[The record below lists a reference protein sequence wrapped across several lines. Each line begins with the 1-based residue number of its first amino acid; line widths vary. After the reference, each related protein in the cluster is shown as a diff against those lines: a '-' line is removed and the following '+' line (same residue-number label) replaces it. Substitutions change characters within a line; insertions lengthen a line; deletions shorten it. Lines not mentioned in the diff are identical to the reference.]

1 MRAAK
6 SAFLFGAILGLTGVV
21 LGALGAHALETRLTA
36 DQLESWQ
43 TATRFQ
49 MYHAISLL
57 VLGFLNHQFPNRLL
71 RWAGIAMTL
80 GTLCF
85 SGSIYLLVLTDFP
98 VALLTPLGGTIL
110 IAAWGLLIFWAANF
124 KSS

>member
-21 LGALGAHALETRLTA
+21 LGAMGAHALETRLTA

-49 MYHAISLL
+49 MYHALALL
-57 VLGFLNHQFPNRLL
+57 VLGLLNHHFNDRLL
-71 RWAGIAMTL
+71 RWAGIMMTL

-85 SGSIYLLVLTDFP
+85 SGSIYFLVTTDLP
-98 VALLTPLGGTIL
+98 IALVTPLGGTIL
-110 IAAWGLLIFWAANF
+110 IIGWALLVIWAVKLKN
-124 KSS
+124 K

>member
-6 SAFLFGAILGLTGVV
+6 SAFLFGAILGLTGVI
-21 LGALGAHALETRLTA
+21 LGAMGAHALETRLTA

-49 MYHAISLL
+49 MYHALALL
-57 VLGFLNHQFPNRLL
+57 ILGLLNHHFSDRLL

-85 SGSIYLLVLTDFP
+85 SGSIYLLVMTDWP
-98 VALLTPLGGTIL
+98 IGLVTPLGGTIL
-110 IAAWGLLIFWAANF
+110 IIGWALLIIWAAKLKNN
-124 KSS
+124 